1 MTTDIKAKRKKV
13 SFPVVKLHTQ
23 NPWDKKVSDWWAYSV
38 SIMIKLN
45 TLNGRVSEEWVL
57 FIYGATPEMAQR
69 LADTVLPIE
78 LSPKL
83 CEAVGVQSGEQCNIH
98 YMVTPVSLSEEMIA
112 TYGDGPNVIRTEVEV
127 VQA

>member
-1 MTTDIKAKRKKV
+1 MRTDTQTKKSV
-13 SFPVVKLHTQ
+13 AYPVAKLHTQ
-23 NPWDKKVSDWWAYSV
+23 NTSHSEVSKWWTHAVSV
-38 SIMIKLN
+38 IVKLH
-45 TLNGRVSEEWVL
+45 TLNGRVSEEWML
-57 FIYGATPEMAQR
+57 FIHGATPAMAQE

-127 VQA
+127 VQV